1 MISLDDAKTD
11 LPEDRDVKVAEGH
24 MSIEFSDDGRY
35 FFFEEGEETVV
46 ATSFARILSHIG
58 RDKRVELGEPWP
70 GDID

>member
-1 MISLDDAKTD
+1 
-11 LPEDRDVKVAEGH
+11 